1 MDSRPRARSRREGPA
16 RPGGQDPSSLA
27 RRSSLDWS
35 GGSRAGILFVVVGLL
50 GLVNDLV
57 PGSFGHG
64 HLWWALLD
72 ASTAAAG
79 AIAMLLPWD
88 RWPQRTSLIMAVL
101 ALAVYVADAT
111 SGSIPPAAS
120 GIYLVVILGWVGNW
134 HGPGWCL
141 AMAPLV
147 TTGYLLPYVLV
158 GVTPSPG
165 AVSAV
170 AVVVPTAVA
179 IGAVLGHKAELMRK
193 AHDTMTRAA
202 FTDELTG
209 LGNLRH
215 AQTLLASLADDDAV
229 VILDLDHFK
238 AVNDRFG
245 HARGDLLL
253 QELASYLRLALR
265 DEDSIAR
272 IGGEEFLVVLRGPT
286 DPASVV
292 ERLVS
297 GWRSSSPLA
306 TLSAG
311 AARHHAGD
319 DVETTRARADAA
331 LYSAKQAGRDRSVV
345 TSRPET
351 ARRAPRP
358 SGSFALSQPSGR

>member
-1 MDSRPRARSRREGPA
+1 MGSRPRARSGGEWAA
-16 RPGGQDPSSLA
+16 RPSRQG
-27 RRSSLDWS
+27 RSSLERLNSTDWS
-35 GGSRAGILFVVVGLL
+35 GGSQAGVLFVIVGLL
-50 GLVNDLV
+50 GLVNDLA
-57 PGSFGHG
+57 PGTFGHG

-72 ASTAAAG
+72 ANTAG
-79 AIAMLLPWD
+79 AGGIAMLLPWD
-88 RWPQRTSLIMAVL
+88 RWPQRASLVMAVL

-134 HGPGWCL
+134 HGPRWCFI
-141 AMAPLV
+141 MAPLV
-147 TTGYLLPYVLV
+147 TTGYLLPYAL
-158 GVTPSPG
+158 GLPPSQG
-165 AVSAV
+165 AVSSV

-179 IGAVLGHKAELMRK
+179 IGAVLGHKAGLMRK
-193 AHDTMTRAA
+193 AHDRMTRAA

-215 AQTLLASLADDDAV
+215 AQALLASLAGGDAV
-229 VILDLDHFK
+229 VMLDLDHFK

-253 QELASYLRLALR
+253 QELASYLRLAVR
-265 DEDSIAR
+265 DQDSIAR

-286 DPASVV
+286 DPAAVV

-297 GWRSSSPLA
+297 GWRSGSPLA

-311 AARHHAGD
+311 TARHHAGD
-319 DVETTRARADAA
+319 DAETTRARADSA

-351 ARRAPRP
+351 AQPAPD
-358 SGSFALSQPSGR
+358 GAFALSQPLER